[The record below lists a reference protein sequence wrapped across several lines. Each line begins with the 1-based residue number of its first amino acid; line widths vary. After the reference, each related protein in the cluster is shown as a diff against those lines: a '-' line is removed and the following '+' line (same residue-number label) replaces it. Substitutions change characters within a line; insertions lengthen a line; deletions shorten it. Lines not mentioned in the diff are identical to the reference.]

1 MPTNRY
7 KVLVDSHA
15 QYQSESARY
24 ELGPFGDYQTAVQAT
39 QKIVDDYLL
48 SANRPGMTAEALF
61 ASYIL
66 FGEDPFIVPDDA
78 DPPFSAWTYAKARCR
93 DLCAKGEK

>member
-24 ELGPFGDYQTAVQAT
+24 ELGPFGDYQTAVEAAR
-39 QKIVDDYLL
+39 KIVDDYLL
-48 SANRPGMTAEALF
+48 SAYRPGMTAEALF
-61 ASYIL
+61 TSYSL

-78 DPPFSAWTYAKARCR
+78 DPPFSAWTYAKARCQH
-93 DLCAKGEK
+93 LCAKE